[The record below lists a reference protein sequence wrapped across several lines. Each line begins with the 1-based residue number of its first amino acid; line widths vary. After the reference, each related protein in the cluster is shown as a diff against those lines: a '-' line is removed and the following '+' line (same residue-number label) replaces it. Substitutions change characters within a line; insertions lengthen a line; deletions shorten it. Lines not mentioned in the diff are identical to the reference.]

1 MGTIE
6 FPETVNYGRDL
17 NCYFKIEV
25 PTGQRVQIKFTDF
38 DLQSGVEYGID
49 DLYPGYDDNEAVEG
63 EL

>member
-1 MGTIE
+1 M
-6 FPETVNYGRDL
+6 YSRDL

-25 PTGQRVQIKFTDF
+25 PTGQRVQITFTDF

-49 DLYPGYDDNEAVEG
+49 DLYPRYDDDDNVDG